1 MKIGIIGL
9 GFVGSAIHDFLLSH
23 KIDTTVYDKYK
34 DGGIGDLDH
43 CLQTDILFLALPT
56 LYDIEN
62 KQYDTSAIVETL
74 DYLQKHEYTGI
85 ILNKSTIEPT
95 STDTWDKK
103 YNLSLVHNPEFLT
116 ARTASKDFANQNHIV
131 LGFGTHCSQDQ
142 KNRVSSW
149 YKTLFPKAQI
159 SMCASNESEMMK
171 ITANSFYATKIQF
184 FNEIYLLCE
193 KLHINYNQCIELL
206 LKNNWVNPM
215 HTTVPGPDGKLSYS
229 GACFPKD
236 TNALLSLMERT
247 DTPHK
252 LLESTILERNEMR
265 KD

>member
-9 GFVGSAIHDFLLSH
+9 GFVGSAIHDFLMSH

-74 DYLQKHEYTGI
+74 DYLQKHEYNGI

-131 LGFGTHCSQDQ
+131 LGFGKHCSLDQ

-149 YKTLFPKAQI
+149 YKECFPKAQI
-159 SMCASNESEMMK
+159 SMCLSNESEMMK

-193 KLHINYNQCIELL
+193 KLHINYNQCIELI

-236 TNALLSLMERT
+236 TNALLSLMQRT

-252 LLESTILERNEMR
+252 QLESTVLERNEMR